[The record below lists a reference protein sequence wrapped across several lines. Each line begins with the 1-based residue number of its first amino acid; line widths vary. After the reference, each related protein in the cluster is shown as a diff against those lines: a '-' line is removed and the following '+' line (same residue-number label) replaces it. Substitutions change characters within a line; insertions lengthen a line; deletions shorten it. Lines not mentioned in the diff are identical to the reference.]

1 MREDFDPLSMQQ
13 RNAPRWET
21 SVELRR
27 HGQPNRVD
35 GIKTSISQT
44 KPTQG
49 RLASLLAS
57 SSFLLH
63 LLLLLQ
69 AVTKVDCVEAQ
80 ASDLSPSVSATCS
93 QGFMRVKLRTGQ
105 PFHGVIHARDSRDNA
120 CLTYGTGRTTT
131 FLTVNLLTPVKH
143 KAFCGV
149 SYNNATEESQ
159 VALAVRTH
167 RTLELAGDNFYV
179 ITCGRSGWRDSQTNE
194 TSAVKLEL
202 VASGRKVTEATYG
215 REYQLQ
221 AMMDTPSEKYG
232 LRVRNC
238 FAFSDKNS
246 SVRLLNDKG
255 CPERSVLSQFV
266 SESLG
271 VSTATLYSM
280 FRFPDSNT
288 VHLQCDILV
297 CAVADCA
304 ETLCVKDPQT
314 DSRSVAS
321 SGSGARE
328 EEEHRMM
335 ASTTV
340 FVLEP
345 GVTALA
351 ATGDCELGPS
361 WLLWL
366 CVVFGVLFLVMLCVN
381 VFLCSA
387 MTCSFSR
394 AEVELVDEKAGSV
407 YTVQD
412 YDPYRSWAGSQYG
425 SRFSLDHPGTRPLSA
440 GPSLGPEHPGTR
452 LATPSMQYTSLQS
465 KPYSNSRPSS
475 RNGKYSNGVAGGGY
489 PGIQN
494 MAYSPAYS
502 NGVTSMST
510 SLGRPAP
517 AVYQPPATP
526 SRSRT
531 PVRTPRSRARARHRA
546 REAGQFD
553 LAPDQYSLHSRPASQ
568 TGSYRNAVRAARA
581 EERVY

>member
-1 MREDFDPLSMQQ
+1 MTQSWESSKDLRETFADTTGNCHQTKL
-13 RNAPRWET
+13 RNRT
-21 SVELRR
+21 S
-27 HGQPNRVD
+27 NN
-35 GIKTSISQT
+35 QT
-44 KPTQG
+44 KPCKRSATKPEEKSRKG
-49 RLASLLAS
+49 KLASLLPCS
-57 SSFLLH
+57 GQFT
-63 LLLLLQ
+63 LLLLLLH

-93 QGFMRVKLRTGQ
+93 QGFMRVKLRTGE

-202 VASGRKVTEATYG
+202 VANGRKVTEATYG

-304 ETLCVKDPQT
+304 ESLCVKDPQS
-314 DSRSVAS
+314 DSRSVSS

-328 EEEHRMM
+328 EDEHRMM

-475 RNGKYSNGVAGGGY
+475 RNGKYTNGVAGGGY

-568 TGSYRNAVRAARA
+568 TGSYR
-581 EERVY
+581 Y

>member
-1 MREDFDPLSMQQ
+1 VREDFDPLSMQQ

-44 KPTQG
+44 KPTKG

-57 SSFLLH
+57 SSFLLP

-553 LAPDQYSLHSRPASQ
+553 LAPDQYSLRRPASQ

>member
-1 MREDFDPLSMQQ
+1 MGRMGRRWRAGEAWVVLILHQLFLQQ
-13 RNAPRWET
+13 G
-21 SVELRR
+21 L
-27 HGQPNRVD
+27 
-35 GIKTSISQT
+35 
-44 KPTQG
+44 
-49 RLASLLAS
+49 
-57 SSFLLH
+57 
-63 LLLLLQ
+63 
-69 AVTKVDCVEAQ
+69 CVEAE
-80 ASDLSPSVSATCS
+80 ASSLSPSVTATCS
-93 QGFMRVKLRTGQ
+93 QGFMRVRLRTGG

-120 CLTYGTGRTTT
+120 CLTYGTGRSTT
-131 FLTVNLLTPVKH
+131 FLTVNLLTPAKH

-194 TSAVKLEL
+194 TSAVRLEL
-202 VASGRKVTEATYG
+202 VSAGRKVTEATYG

-221 AMMDTPSEKYG
+221 ATMDTPSDKYG

-266 SESLG
+266 SQSLG

-304 ETLCVKDPQT
+304 ESLCVKDPQS
-314 DSRSVAS
+314 DSRSLVS
-321 SGSGARE
+321 SGSGSRE

-351 ATGDCELGPS
+351 NIGDCDLGPS

-394 AEVELVDEKAGSV
+394 SEVELVDEKAGSV

-440 GPSLGPEHPGTR
+440 GTSLGPEHPGTR
-452 LATPSMQYTSLQS
+452 LATPSLQYTSLQG
-465 KPYSNSRPSS
+465 KQYSNSRPSS
-475 RNGKYSNGVAGGGY
+475 RNGKYTNGVALS
-489 PGIQN
+489 
-494 MAYSPAYS
+494 SPAYPS
-502 NGVTSMST
+502 LPYSPNYSSGT

-531 PVRTPRSRARARHRA
+531 PQRTPRSRARARHRA

-581 EERVY
+581 EDRM